1 MAKPVKV
8 TDPNKKGGAGFLW
21 GIVALLVIVA
31 VVIIYIVVNG
41 QRSRSDEI
49 EDVAF
54 NVSFE
59 DNAVVL
65 ASDNATADTPEVDL
79 YEDFSCS
86 HCSDLSV
93 ATGEDMKNAVE
104 AGDLIV
110 NIRQLN
116 FLDGQDPTTN
126 EGHSTMTVAAVTPL
140 AEAGEAKAWWNVHKT
155 LMADQQKVYNNW
167 SAEDVANAAADA
179 GASSEVVD
187 EIKNSEISTGQEI
200 ATANYNLLEEQTGS
214 VSSPR
219 VIIDGEDIPEGE
231 LNNWV
236 AYAVD
241 NA

>member
-41 QRSRSDEI
+41 QRSRSAEI

-79 YEDFSCS
+79 YEDFSCP

-93 ATGEDMKNAVE
+93 DTGEDMKNAVE

-126 EGHSTMTVAAVTPL
+126 EGHSTTTVAAVTPL

>member
-8 TDPNKKGGAGFLW
+8 TDPNKKSGAGFLW

-41 QRSRSDEI
+41 QRSRSAEI

-79 YEDFSCS
+79 YEDFSCP
-86 HCSDLSV
+86 HRSDLSV
-93 ATGEDMKNAVE
+93 DTGEDMKNAVE

-126 EGHSTMTVAAVTPL
+126 EGHSTTTVAAVTPL

-200 ATANYNLLEEQTGS
+200 ATANYNLVEEQTGS

>member
-8 TDPNKKGGAGFLW
+8 TDPNKKSGAGFLW

-41 QRSRSDEI
+41 QRSRGAEI

-79 YEDFSCS
+79 YEDFSCP

-93 ATGEDMKNAVE
+93 DTGEDMKNAVE

-187 EIKNSEISTGQEI
+187 EIKNSEIATGQEI

-214 VSSPR
+214 VSTPR

>member
-8 TDPNKKGGAGFLW
+8 TDPNKKSGAGFLW

-41 QRSRSDEI
+41 QRSRSAEI

-79 YEDFSCS
+79 YEDFSCP

>member
-8 TDPNKKGGAGFLW
+8 TDPNKKSGAGFLW

-41 QRSRSDEI
+41 QRSRGAEI

-126 EGHSTMTVAAVTPL
+126 EGHSTTTVAAVTPL

>member
-8 TDPNKKGGAGFLW
+8 TDPNKKSGAGFLW

-41 QRSRSDEI
+41 QRSRSAEI

-79 YEDFSCS
+79 YEDFSCP

-93 ATGEDMKNAVE
+93 DTGEDMKNAVE

-200 ATANYNLLEEQTGS
+200 ATANYNLLEDQTGS

-231 LNNWV
+231 LNHWV

>member
-41 QRSRSDEI
+41 QRSRGAEI

-79 YEDFSCS
+79 YEDFSCP

-93 ATGEDMKNAVE
+93 DTGEDMKNAVE

>member
-1 MAKPVKV
+1 
-8 TDPNKKGGAGFLW
+8 
-21 GIVALLVIVA
+21 
-31 VVIIYIVVNG
+31 
-41 QRSRSDEI
+41 
-49 EDVAF
+49 
-54 NVSFE
+54 
-59 DNAVVL
+59 
-65 ASDNATADTPEVDL
+65 
-79 YEDFSCS
+79 
-86 HCSDLSV
+86 
-93 ATGEDMKNAVE
+93 
-104 AGDLIV
+104 
-110 NIRQLN
+110 
-116 FLDGQDPTTN
+116 
-126 EGHSTMTVAAVTPL
+126 MTVAAVTPL

-155 LMADQQKVYNNW
+155 LLADQQKVYNNW

-187 EIKNSEISTGQEI
+187 EIKDSEISTGQEI

>member
-8 TDPNKKGGAGFLW
+8 TDPNKKSGAGFLW

-41 QRSRSDEI
+41 QRSRGAEI

-79 YEDFSCS
+79 YEDFSCP

-93 ATGEDMKNAVE
+93 DTGEDMKNAVE

-214 VSSPR
+214 FSSPR

>member
-41 QRSRSDEI
+41 QRSRGAEI

-219 VIIDGEDIPEGE
+219 VIIDGEDIPKGE

>member
-8 TDPNKKGGAGFLW
+8 TDPNKKSGAGFLW

-41 QRSRSDEI
+41 QRSRGAEI

-79 YEDFSCS
+79 YEDFSCP

-93 ATGEDMKNAVE
+93 DTGEDMKNAVE

-155 LMADQQKVYNNW
+155 LMADQLKNW

>member
-79 YEDFSCS
+79 YEDFSCP

-93 ATGEDMKNAVE
+93 DTGEDMKNAVE

>member
-41 QRSRSDEI
+41 QRSRGAEI

>member
-41 QRSRSDEI
+41 QRSRGAEI

-79 YEDFSCS
+79 YEDFSCP

-116 FLDGQDPTTN
+116 FLDDQGPTPN

>member
-41 QRSRSDEI
+41 QRSRGAEI

-79 YEDFSCS
+79 YEDFSCP

-126 EGHSTMTVAAVTPL
+126 EGHSTTTVAAVTPL

>member
-41 QRSRSDEI
+41 QRSRSAEI

>member
-1 MAKPVKV
+1 MAKTAKV
-8 TDPNKKGGAGFLW
+8 SDPNKKSGAGFLW

-31 VVIIYIVVNG
+31 VVIGYIVING
-41 QRSRSDEI
+41 QRNRSGEV

-65 ASDNATADTPEVDL
+65 ASDSATEDTPEVDL
-79 YEDFSCS
+79 YEDFSCP

-93 ATGEDMKNAVE
+93 QTGEDMKNAVE

-155 LMADQQKVYNNW
+155 LMADQQKVYNSW
-167 SAEDVANAAADA
+167 TPEDVAKAAADA
-179 GASSEVVD
+179 GASSEVVE
-187 EIKNSEISTGQEI
+187 EIENSQLSTGQEI
-200 ATANYNLLEEQTGS
+200 ATANYELLEEQTGS

-219 VIIDGEDIPEGE
+219 VVIDGEDIPDDQ

-236 AYAVD
+236 AYSVE

>member
-8 TDPNKKGGAGFLW
+8 TDPNKKSGAGFLW

-79 YEDFSCS
+79 YEDFSCP

-93 ATGEDMKNAVE
+93 DTGEDMKNAVE

-110 NIRQLN
+110 NIRQHN

-140 AEAGEAKAWWNVHKT
+140 AEAGDAKAWWNVHKT

-187 EIKNSEISTGQEI
+187 EIKNFEISTGQEI

>member
-8 TDPNKKGGAGFLW
+8 TDPNKKSGAGFLW

-41 QRSRSDEI
+41 QRSRGDEI

-79 YEDFSCS
+79 YEDFSCP

-93 ATGEDMKNAVE
+93 DTGEDMKNAVE

-140 AEAGEAKAWWNVHKT
+140 AEAGDAKAWWNVHKT

>member
-8 TDPNKKGGAGFLW
+8 TDPNKKSGAGFLW

-41 QRSRSDEI
+41 QRSRGAEI

-79 YEDFSCS
+79 YEDFSCP
-86 HCSDLSV
+86 HCYDLSV
-93 ATGEDMKNAVE
+93 DTGEDMKNAVE

-219 VIIDGEDIPEGE
+219 VIIDDEDIPEGE

>member
-8 TDPNKKGGAGFLW
+8 TDPNKKSGAGFLW

-41 QRSRSDEI
+41 QRSRGAEI

-79 YEDFSCS
+79 YEDFSCP

-116 FLDGQDPTTN
+116 FLDDQGPTPN

>member
-8 TDPNKKGGAGFLW
+8 TDPNKKSGAGFLW

-41 QRSRSDEI
+41 QRSRGAEI

-79 YEDFSCS
+79 YEDFSCP

-116 FLDGQDPTTN
+116 FLDDQDPTTN

>member
-8 TDPNKKGGAGFLW
+8 TDPNKKSGAGFLW

-41 QRSRSDEI
+41 QRSRGAEI

-79 YEDFSCS
+79 YEDFSCP

-93 ATGEDMKNAVE
+93 DTGEDMKNAVE

-126 EGHSTMTVAAVTPL
+126 EGHSTMAVAAVTPL
-140 AEAGEAKAWWNVHKT
+140 A
-155 LMADQQKVYNNW
+155 
-167 SAEDVANAAADA
+167 
-179 GASSEVVD
+179 
-187 EIKNSEISTGQEI
+187 
-200 ATANYNLLEEQTGS
+200 
-214 VSSPR
+214 
-219 VIIDGEDIPEGE
+219 
-231 LNNWV
+231 
-236 AYAVD
+236 
-241 NA
+241 

>member
-8 TDPNKKGGAGFLW
+8 TDPNKKSGAGFLW

-41 QRSRSDEI
+41 QRSRGAEI

-79 YEDFSCS
+79 YEDFSCP

-140 AEAGEAKAWWNVHKT
+140 AEAGEAKAWWNVYKT

-187 EIKNSEISTGQEI
+187 EIKNSQISTGQEI

-214 VSSPR
+214 VSAPR

>member
-41 QRSRSDEI
+41 QRSRSAEI

-86 HCSDLSV
+86 YCSDLSV
-93 ATGEDMKNAVE
+93 DTGEDMKNAVE

>member
-8 TDPNKKGGAGFLW
+8 TDPNKKSGAGFLW

-41 QRSRSDEI
+41 QRSRGAEI

-79 YEDFSCS
+79 YEDFSCP

-93 ATGEDMKNAVE
+93 DTGEDMKNAVE

-236 AYAVD
+236 SYAVD

>member
-41 QRSRSDEI
+41 QRSRSAEI

-126 EGHSTMTVAAVTPL
+126 EGHSTTTVAAVTPL

>member
-219 VIIDGEDIPEGE
+219 VIIDGEDIPKGE

>member
-41 QRSRSDEI
+41 QRSRGAEI

-79 YEDFSCS
+79 YEDFSCP

-93 ATGEDMKNAVE
+93 DTGEDMKNAVE

-126 EGHSTMTVAAVTPL
+126 EGHSTTTVAAVTPL

>member
-41 QRSRSDEI
+41 QRSRSAEI

-79 YEDFSCS
+79 YEDFSCP

-93 ATGEDMKNAVE
+93 DTGEDMKNAVE

>member
-8 TDPNKKGGAGFLW
+8 TDPNKKSGAGFLW

-41 QRSRSDEI
+41 QRSRGAEI

-79 YEDFSCS
+79 YEDFSCP

-126 EGHSTMTVAAVTPL
+126 EGHSTMMVAAVTPL

>member
-41 QRSRSDEI
+41 QRSRGAEI
-49 EDVAF
+49 EDVGF

-79 YEDFSCS
+79 YEDFSCP

>member
-79 YEDFSCS
+79 YEDFSCP

-93 ATGEDMKNAVE
+93 DTGEDMKNAVE

-126 EGHSTMTVAAVTPL
+126 EGHSTTTVAAVTPL

>member
-8 TDPNKKGGAGFLW
+8 TDPNKKSGASFLW

-41 QRSRSDEI
+41 QRSRGAEI

-79 YEDFSCS
+79 YEDFSCP

-93 ATGEDMKNAVE
+93 DTGEDMKNAVE

>member
-41 QRSRSDEI
+41 QRSRGAEI

-126 EGHSTMTVAAVTPL
+126 EGHSTTTVAAVTPL